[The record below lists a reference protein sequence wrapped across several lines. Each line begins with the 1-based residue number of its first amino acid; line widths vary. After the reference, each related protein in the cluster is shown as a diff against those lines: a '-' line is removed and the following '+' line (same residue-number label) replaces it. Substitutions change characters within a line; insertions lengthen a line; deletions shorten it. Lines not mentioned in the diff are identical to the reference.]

1 MSTNE
6 GNVTRVTVNLI
17 FNAAYRQDTGE
28 YECQATNLLKTVAR
42 KFSVIVQC
50 MQFSYTYMCIQ
61 LYGITYAFSVAILIY

>member
-50 MQFSYTYMCIQ
+50 MQFSYTYMCI
-61 LYGITYAFSVAILIY
+61 